1 MEWMIASDS
10 SCEIR
15 TLPDTA
21 PGVQFA
27 LVPFKIRVGEREF
40 VDLPTLNTQAMLQ
53 AMTDYNGASAT
64 ACPSPEEWAELFL
77 MADKSIALT
86 ISHNLS
92 GSYNAALA
100 AREMVLEEHPEK
112 QIFVLDTLS
121 CSGALAGA
129 AELANWAQKGHIM
142 FALASF
148 DNLAKAGRVSRVV
161 GFIAGRLNMRVLG
174 RRTEDGTIDFFFK
187 TRGETR
193 VLAKILEQM
202 DEDGYDG
209 VRPVL
214 ISECNNQ
221 SAANLLEHGIHAK
234 WPDARVDIVP
244 CSGLCSFY
252 AQDQG
257 VIITY

>member
-40 VDLPTLNTQAMLQ
+40 VDLPTLNTKAMLQ

-121 CSGALAGA
+121 
-129 AELANWAQKGHIM
+129 
-142 FALASF
+142 
-148 DNLAKAGRVSRVV
+148 
-161 GFIAGRLNMRVLG
+161 
-174 RRTEDGTIDFFFK
+174 RTEDGTIDFFFK
-187 TRGETR
+187 TRGEAR

-221 SAANLLEHGIHAK
+221 NAANLLEHGIHAK